1 MMRKILVIGL
11 LVMGGAGWLG
21 TEGVQAAQSKS
32 GPQDEQSIAVADFE
46 QAVYSALTRQY
57 GRPQHRMSVRILY
70 PTTPLKV
77 QVGTR
82 HLEVEKFSGGG
93 RTGRRSFRVGLFI
106 DRQYIKTINVV
117 GEVRAQATVTAPTRW
132 IKPKEVMIAEDVTT
146 MNVDVPSL
154 THDFILHPDEV
165 IGKEVLRPLPPRQPI
180 RKVMLD
186 DPPIIRKGDRVMIE
200 ARRGGL
206 LVQAVGLANAAG
218 KSGDTISVKNTSSGR
233 EVIGTILSAGLVEV
247 GF

>member
-1 MMRKILVIGL
+1 MRMLLVIGL
-11 LVMGGAGWLG
+11 LVIGGAWWPDA
-21 TEGVQAAQSKS
+21 EGVRAAQPQS
-32 GPQDEQSIAVADFE
+32 GTRGEQSIAVADFE

-57 GRPQHRMSVRILY
+57 GRPQHRVSVRILF
-70 PTTPLKV
+70 PNKPLKV
-77 QVGTR
+77 QAGKR
-82 HLEVEKFSGGG
+82 HLEVEELAGGA
-93 RTGRRSFRVGLFI
+93 RTGRRAFRVGLFI

-132 IKPKEVMIAEDVTT
+132 IKPREVMIAEDVTT
-146 MNVDVPSL
+146 MTVDVPSL

-165 IGKEVLRPLPPRQPI
+165 IGKQVLRPLPPRQPI

-186 DPPIIRKGDRVMIE
+186 DPPVVRKGDRVMIE

-206 LVQAVGLANAAG
+206 VVQAVGVANAAG

>member
-1 MMRKILVIGL
+1 
-11 LVMGGAGWLG
+11 
-21 TEGVQAAQSKS
+21 
-32 GPQDEQSIAVADFE
+32 
-46 QAVYSALTRQY
+46 
-57 GRPQHRMSVRILY
+57 
-70 PTTPLKV
+70 
-77 QVGTR
+77 
-82 HLEVEKFSGGG
+82 
-93 RTGRRSFRVGLFI
+93 LFI

-132 IKPKEVMIAEDVTT
+132 IKPREVMIAEDVTT
-146 MNVDVPSL
+146 MTVDVPSL

-165 IGKEVLRPLPPRQPI
+165 IGKQVLRPLPPRQPI

-186 DPPIIRKGDRVMIE
+186 DPPVVRKGDRVMIE

-206 LVQAVGLANAAG
+206 VVQAVGLANAAG

-247 GF
+247 GFCAICYGNLESCFGVWLPAWDYGDSWGVQRFNSLQKLKPNPMCSWNQKRLRWVRCGSQTMVEPLCLKADGPVVLAIS

>member
-1 MMRKILVIGL
+1 MQIILVIGL
-11 LVMGGAGWLG
+11 LVIGGAWWPEP
-21 TEGVQAAQSKS
+21 EGVRAAQPQS
-32 GPQDEQSIAVADFE
+32 GPRGEQAIAVGDFE

-57 GRPQHRMSVRILY
+57 GRPQHRVSVRILF
-70 PTTPLKV
+70 PNNPLTV
-77 QVGTR
+77 QAGTL
-82 HLEVEKFSGGG
+82 HLEVEKLAGGA
-93 RTGRRSFRVGLFI
+93 RTGRRAFRVGLFI
-106 DRQYIKTINVV
+106 DRQFIKTINVV

-132 IKPKEVMIAEDVTT
+132 IKPKEVVIAEDVTAMT
-146 MNVDVPSL
+146 VDVPSL

-165 IGKEVLRPLPPRQPI
+165 IGKQVLRPLPPRQPI
-180 RKVMLD
+180 RKTMLD
-186 DPPIIRKGDRVMIE
+186 DPPIVHKGDRVMIE

-206 LVQAVGLANAAG
+206 LVQTVGLANAAG

>member
-1 MMRKILVIGL
+1 MILVIGL
-11 LVMGGAGWLG
+11 LVIGGAWWPDAQ
-21 TEGVQAAQSKS
+21 GVRAAQSQS
-32 GPQDEQSIAVADFE
+32 GTRGEQSIAVTDFE

-57 GRPQHRMSVRILY
+57 GRPQHRVSVRILF
-70 PTTPLKV
+70 PNKPLKV
-77 QVGTR
+77 QAGTR
-82 HLEVEKFSGGG
+82 HLEVEELAGGA
-93 RTGRRSFRVGLFI
+93 RTGRRAFRVGVFI

-132 IKPKEVMIAEDVTT
+132 IKPREVMIAEDVTT
-146 MNVDVPSL
+146 MTVDVPSL

-165 IGKEVLRPLPPRQPI
+165 IGKQVLRPLPPRQPI

-186 DPPIIRKGDRVMIE
+186 DPPVVRKGDRVMIE

>member
-1 MMRKILVIGL
+1 MILVIGL
-11 LVMGGAGWLG
+11 LVIGGAWWPDAQ
-21 TEGVQAAQSKS
+21 GVRAAQSQS
-32 GPQDEQSIAVADFE
+32 GTRGEQSIAVTDFE

-57 GRPQHRMSVRILY
+57 GRPQHRVSVRILF
-70 PTTPLKV
+70 PNKPLKV
-77 QVGTR
+77 QAGTR
-82 HLEVEKFSGGG
+82 HLEVEELAGGA
-93 RTGRRSFRVGLFI
+93 RTGRRAFRVGVFI

-132 IKPKEVMIAEDVTT
+132 IKPKEVMNAEDVTT
-146 MNVDVPSL
+146 MMVDVPSL
-154 THDFILHPDEV
+154 THDFILHPNEV
-165 IGKEVLRPLPPRQPI
+165 IGKQVLRPLPPRQPI

-186 DPPIIRKGDRVMIE
+186 DPPIVHKGDRVMIE

>member
-1 MMRKILVIGL
+1 MILVIGL
-11 LVMGGAGWLG
+11 LVIGGAWWPGAQ
-21 TEGVQAAQSKS
+21 GVRAAQ
-32 GPQDEQSIAVADFE
+32 PQPGTRGEQSIAVADFE

-57 GRPQHRMSVRILY
+57 GRPQHRVSVRILF
-70 PTTPLKV
+70 PNKPLKV
-77 QVGTR
+77 QAGTR
-82 HLEVEKFSGGG
+82 HLEVEELAGGA
-93 RTGRRSFRVGLFI
+93 RTGRRAFRVGLFI

-132 IKPKEVMIAEDVTT
+132 IKPKEVMNAEDVTT
-146 MNVDVPSL
+146 MMVDVPSL
-154 THDFILHPDEV
+154 THDFILHPNEV
-165 IGKEVLRPLPPRQPI
+165 IGKQVLRPLPPRQPI

-186 DPPIIRKGDRVMIE
+186 DPPIVHKGDRVMIE